1 MNFLRFLAALGGA
14 FLLGRLM
21 TKIHMPAI
29 LGWLIGGMVL
39 GPHVLNL
46 LPQTVLDSSWYS
58 ILNEVLQVAVGL
70 MLGTEH
76 KWKKLKKYG
85 RALMITTLT
94 QSLGT
99 FLVVSAAFAI
109 VFLIQGIPAWLGFAF
124 GGIALATAP
133 APALSITQEYH
144 TNGPVTNTLLPMAV
158 LDDIVGIVV
167 FFTVNSFIARQVS
180 AGAMPLY
187 MVPVMIFFPIL
198 IGIVPGY
205 LTGRI
210 LQHTNDKKAMLTV
223 ILSTICVTAG
233 LGHLCNTYITP
244 TISLNYV
251 LIGVAFSTIFS
262 NMVSDNQLE
271 TIEQEYNPFLMI
283 SLLSTIVG
291 LGAPLDYHLIVG
303 AGFYTFLYI
312 AARAAGKYFVA
323 KATNLPET
331 VQKYLGL
338 TLLPHSGVS
347 LVFTGIICTT
357 LASQPQLVQI
367 VQGTIAA
374 AAIINEFIAV
384 IAARKG
390 FELAGEIPTHA
401 QQEATT
407 IPAKTESEHIL
418 HRHCRKG
425 ATGALR

>member
-1 MNFLRFLAALGGA
+1 MDILRLLAALAGA

-29 LGWLIGGMVL
+29 LGWLIGGMAL
-39 GPHVLNL
+39 GPHAINL
-46 LPQTVLDSSWYS
+46 LPQTILDSNWYS

-70 MLGTEH
+70 MLGTELV
-76 KWKKLKKYG
+76 WKKLRKYG

-99 FLVVSAAFAI
+99 FLIVSAAFAAI
-109 VFLIQGIPAWLGFAF
+109 FLIQGIPVWLAFAF

-144 TNGPVTNTLLPMAV
+144 TSGPVTNTLLPMAV
-158 LDDIVGIVV
+158 LDDIVGIIV

-180 AGAMPLY
+180 AGTMPLY

-198 IGIVPGY
+198 IGIIPGY
-205 LTGRI
+205 ITGTMLRS
-210 LQHTNDKKAMLTV
+210 TTSSRAMLTT
-223 ILSTICVTAG
+223 ILTMICLTAS
-233 LGHLCNTYITP
+233 LGHFCNIYITP

-251 LIGVAFSTIFS
+251 LIGVSFSAVFS
-262 NMVSDNQLE
+262 NMVSNKQLE
-271 TIEQEYNPFLMI
+271 TIEQRYNPFLMI
-283 SLLSTIVG
+283 SLLFTIVT
-291 LGAPLDYHLIVG
+291 LGAPLDSHLIAG
-303 AGFYTFLYI
+303 AGTYTFLHI
-312 AARAAGKYFVA
+312 AARAIGKYFGARFGA
-323 KATNLPET
+323 KATRLPVT

-390 FELAGEIPTHA
+390 FELAGEIPSQA

-407 IPAKTESEHIL
+407 IPANKTI
-418 HRHCRKG
+418 
-425 ATGALR
+425 

>member
-1 MNFLRFLAALGGA
+1 MDILRLLAALAGA

-29 LGWLIGGMVL
+29 LGWLIGGMAL
-39 GPHVLNL
+39 GPHAINL
-46 LPQTVLDSSWYS
+46 LPKTILDSNWYS

-70 MLGTEH
+70 MLGTELV
-76 KWKKLKKYG
+76 WKKLRKYG
-85 RALMITTLT
+85 RALIITTLT

-99 FLVVSAAFAI
+99 FLIVSAAFAAI
-109 VFLIQGIPAWLGFAF
+109 FLIQGIPVWLAFAF

-144 TNGPVTNTLLPMAV
+144 TSGPVTNTLLPMAV
-158 LDDIVGIVV
+158 LDDIVGIIV

-180 AGAMPLY
+180 AGTMPLY

-198 IGIVPGY
+198 IGIIPGY
-205 LTGRI
+205 ITGTLLRF
-210 LQHTNDKKAMLTV
+210 TTSSRVMLTT
-223 ILSTICVTAG
+223 ILTMICLTAS
-233 LGHLCNTYITP
+233 LGHFCNIYITP

-251 LIGVAFSTIFS
+251 LIGVSFSAVFS
-262 NMVSDNQLE
+262 NMVSNKQLE
-271 TIEQEYNPFLMI
+271 TIEQRYNPFLMI
-283 SLLSTIVG
+283 SLLFTIVT
-291 LGAPLDYHLIVG
+291 LGAPLDYHLIAG
-303 AGFYTFLYI
+303 AGTYTFLYI
-312 AARAAGKYFVA
+312 AARAIGKYFGARFGA
-323 KATNLPET
+323 KATRLPVT

-390 FELAGEIPTHA
+390 FELAGEIPSQA

-407 IPAKTESEHIL
+407 IPANKTI
-418 HRHCRKG
+418 
-425 ATGALR
+425 

>member
-1 MNFLRFLAALGGA
+1 MDILRLLAALAGA

-29 LGWLIGGMVL
+29 LGWLIGGMAL
-39 GPHVLNL
+39 GPHAINL
-46 LPQTVLDSSWYS
+46 LPQTILDSNWYS

-70 MLGTEH
+70 MLGTELV
-76 KWKKLKKYG
+76 WKKLRKYG

-99 FLVVSAAFAI
+99 FLIVSAAFAAI
-109 VFLIQGIPAWLGFAF
+109 FLIQGIPAWLAFAF

-144 TNGPVTNTLLPMAV
+144 TSGPVTNTLLPMAV
-158 LDDIVGIVV
+158 LDDIVGIIV

-180 AGAMPLY
+180 AGTMPLY

-198 IGIVPGY
+198 IGIIPGY
-205 LTGRI
+205 ITGTMLRS
-210 LQHTNDKKAMLTV
+210 TTSSRAMLTT
-223 ILSTICVTAG
+223 ILTMICLTAS
-233 LGHLCNTYITP
+233 LGHFCNIYITP

-251 LIGVAFSTIFS
+251 LIGVSFSAVFS
-262 NMVSDNQLE
+262 NMVSNKQLE
-271 TIEQEYNPFLMI
+271 TIEQRYNPFLMI
-283 SLLSTIVG
+283 SLLFTIVT
-291 LGAPLDYHLIVG
+291 LGAPLDYHLIAG
-303 AGFYTFLYI
+303 AGTYTFLHI
-312 AARAAGKYFVA
+312 AARAIGKYFGARFGA
-323 KATNLPET
+323 KATRLPVT

-390 FELAGEIPTHA
+390 FELAGEIPSQA

-407 IPAKTESEHIL
+407 IPANKTI
-418 HRHCRKG
+418 
-425 ATGALR
+425 

>member
-1 MNFLRFLAALGGA
+1 MDILRLLAALAGA

-29 LGWLIGGMVL
+29 LGWLIGGMAL
-39 GPHVLNL
+39 GPHAINL
-46 LPQTVLDSSWYS
+46 LPQTILDSNWYS

-70 MLGTEH
+70 MLGTELV
-76 KWKKLKKYG
+76 WKKLRKYG

-99 FLVVSAAFAI
+99 FLIVSAAFAAI
-109 VFLIQGIPAWLGFAF
+109 FLIQGIPVWLAFAF

-144 TNGPVTNTLLPMAV
+144 TSGPVTNTLLPMAV
-158 LDDIVGIVV
+158 LDDIVGIII

-180 AGAMPLY
+180 AGTMPLY

-198 IGIVPGY
+198 IGIIPGY
-205 LTGRI
+205 ITGTLLRS
-210 LQHTNDKKAMLTV
+210 TTSSRAMLTT
-223 ILSTICVTAG
+223 ILTMICLTAS
-233 LGHLCNTYITP
+233 LGHFCNIYITP

-251 LIGVAFSTIFS
+251 LIGVSFSAVFS
-262 NMVSDNQLE
+262 NMVSNKQLE
-271 TIEQEYNPFLMI
+271 TIEQRYNPFLMI
-283 SLLSTIVG
+283 SLLFTIVT
-291 LGAPLDYHLIVG
+291 LGAPLDYHLIAG
-303 AGFYTFLYI
+303 AGTYTFLYI
-312 AARAAGKYFVA
+312 AARAIGKYFGARFGA
-323 KATNLPET
+323 KATRLPVT

-390 FELAGEIPTHA
+390 FELAGEIPSQA

-407 IPAKTESEHIL
+407 IPANKTI
-418 HRHCRKG
+418 
-425 ATGALR
+425 

>member
-1 MNFLRFLAALGGA
+1 MDILRLLAALTGA

-21 TKIHMPAI
+21 AKIHMPAI
-29 LGWLIGGMVL
+29 LGWLIGGMAL
-39 GPHVLNL
+39 GPHAINL
-46 LPQTVLDSSWYS
+46 LPQTILDSNWYS

-70 MLGTEH
+70 MLGTELV
-76 KWKKLKKYG
+76 WKKLRKYG

-99 FLVVSAAFAI
+99 FLIVSAAFAA
-109 VFLIQGIPAWLGFAF
+109 VFLIEGIPAWLAFAF

-144 TNGPVTNTLLPMAV
+144 TSGPVTNTLLPMAV
-158 LDDIVGIVV
+158 LDDIVGIIV

-180 AGAMPLY
+180 AGTMPLY

-198 IGIVPGY
+198 IGIIPGY
-205 LTGRI
+205 ITGTLLRS
-210 LQHTNDKKAMLTV
+210 TTSSRAMLTT
-223 ILSTICVTAG
+223 ILTMICLTAS
-233 LGHLCNTYITP
+233 LGHFCNIYITP

-251 LIGVAFSTIFS
+251 LIGVSFSAVFS
-262 NMVSDNQLE
+262 NMVSNKQLE
-271 TIEQEYNPFLMI
+271 TIEQRYNPFLMI
-283 SLLSTIVG
+283 SLLFTIVA
-291 LGAPLDYHLIVG
+291 LGAPLDYHLIAG
-303 AGFYTFLYI
+303 AGTYTFLYI
-312 AARAAGKYFVA
+312 AARAIGKYFGARFGA
-323 KATNLPET
+323 KATRLPVT

-390 FELAGEIPTHA
+390 FELAGEIPSQA

-407 IPAKTESEHIL
+407 IPANKTI
-418 HRHCRKG
+418 
-425 ATGALR
+425 

>member
-1 MNFLRFLAALGGA
+1 MDILRLLAALAGA

-29 LGWLIGGMVL
+29 LGWLIGGMAL
-39 GPHVLNL
+39 GPHAINL
-46 LPQTVLDSSWYS
+46 LPQTILDSNWYS

-70 MLGTEH
+70 MLGTELV
-76 KWKKLKKYG
+76 WKKLRKYG

-99 FLVVSAAFAI
+99 FLIVSAAFAAI
-109 VFLIQGIPAWLGFAF
+109 FLIQGIPVWLAFAF

-144 TNGPVTNTLLPMAV
+144 TSGPVTNTLLPMAV
-158 LDDIVGIVV
+158 LDDIVGIIV

-180 AGAMPLY
+180 AGTMPLY

-198 IGIVPGY
+198 IGIIPGY
-205 LTGRI
+205 ITGTMLRS
-210 LQHTNDKKAMLTV
+210 TTSSRAMLTT
-223 ILSTICVTAG
+223 ILTMICLTAS
-233 LGHLCNTYITP
+233 LGHFCNIYITP

-251 LIGVAFSTIFS
+251 LIGVSFSAVFS
-262 NMVSDNQLE
+262 NMVSNKQLE
-271 TIEQEYNPFLMI
+271 TIEQRYNPFLMI
-283 SLLSTIVG
+283 SLLFTIVT
-291 LGAPLDYHLIVG
+291 LGAPLDYHLIAS
-303 AGFYTFLYI
+303 AGGYTFLYI
-312 AARAAGKYFVA
+312 AARAIGKYFGARFGA
-323 KATNLPET
+323 KATRLPVT

-390 FELAGEIPTHA
+390 FELAGEIPSQA

-407 IPAKTESEHIL
+407 IPANKTI
-418 HRHCRKG
+418 
-425 ATGALR
+425 

>member
-1 MNFLRFLAALGGA
+1 MDILRLLAALAGA

-29 LGWLIGGMVL
+29 LGWLIGGMAL
-39 GPHVLNL
+39 GPHAINL
-46 LPQTVLDSSWYS
+46 LPQTILDSNWYS

-70 MLGTEH
+70 MLGTELV
-76 KWKKLKKYG
+76 WKKLRKYG

-99 FLVVSAAFAI
+99 FLIVSAAFAAI
-109 VFLIQGIPAWLGFAF
+109 FLIQGIPVWLAFAF

-144 TNGPVTNTLLPMAV
+144 TSGPVTNTLLPMAV
-158 LDDIVGIVV
+158 LDDIVGIIV

-180 AGAMPLY
+180 AGTMPLY

-198 IGIVPGY
+198 IGIIPGY
-205 LTGRI
+205 ITGTMLRS
-210 LQHTNDKKAMLTV
+210 TTSSRAMLTT
-223 ILSTICVTAG
+223 ILTMICLTAS
-233 LGHLCNTYITP
+233 LGHFCNIYITP

-251 LIGVAFSTIFS
+251 LIGVSFSAVFS
-262 NMVSDNQLE
+262 NMVSNKQLE
-271 TIEQEYNPFLMI
+271 TIEQRYNPFLMI
-283 SLLSTIVG
+283 SLLFTIVT
-291 LGAPLDYHLIVG
+291 LGAPLDYHLIAG
-303 AGFYTFLYI
+303 AGTYTFLHI
-312 AARAAGKYFVA
+312 AARAIGKYFGARFGA
-323 KATNLPET
+323 KATRLPVT

-390 FELAGEIPTHA
+390 FELAGEIPSQA

-407 IPAKTESEHIL
+407 SPANKTI
-418 HRHCRKG
+418 
-425 ATGALR
+425 

>member
-1 MNFLRFLAALGGA
+1 MDILRLLAALAGA

-29 LGWLIGGMVL
+29 LGWLIGGMAL
-39 GPHVLNL
+39 GPHAINL
-46 LPQTVLDSSWYS
+46 LPQTILDSNWYS

-70 MLGTEH
+70 MLGTELV
-76 KWKKLKKYG
+76 WKKLRKYG

-99 FLVVSAAFAI
+99 FLIVSAAFAAI
-109 VFLIQGIPAWLGFAF
+109 FLIQGIPAWLAFAF

-144 TNGPVTNTLLPMAV
+144 TSGPVTNTLLPMAV
-158 LDDIVGIVV
+158 LDDIVGIIV

-180 AGAMPLY
+180 AGTMPLY

-198 IGIVPGY
+198 IGIIPGY
-205 LTGRI
+205 ITGTMLRS
-210 LQHTNDKKAMLTV
+210 TTSSRAMLTT
-223 ILSTICVTAG
+223 ILTMICLTAS
-233 LGHLCNTYITP
+233 LGHFCSIYITP

-251 LIGVAFSTIFS
+251 LIGVSFSAVFS
-262 NMVSDNQLE
+262 NMVSNKQLE
-271 TIEQEYNPFLMI
+271 TIEQRYNPFLMI
-283 SLLSTIVG
+283 SLLFTIVT
-291 LGAPLDYHLIVG
+291 LGAPLDYHLIAS
-303 AGFYTFLYI
+303 AGGYTFLYI
-312 AARAAGKYFVA
+312 AARAIGKYFGARFGA
-323 KATNLPET
+323 KATRLPVT

-390 FELAGEIPTHA
+390 FELAGEIPSQA

-407 IPAKTESEHIL
+407 IPANKTI
-418 HRHCRKG
+418 
-425 ATGALR
+425 

>member
-1 MNFLRFLAALGGA
+1 MDILRLLAVMAGA

-39 GPHVLNL
+39 GPHAINL
-46 LPQTVLDSSWYS
+46 LPQTILDSDWYS

-70 MLGTEH
+70 MLGTELV
-76 KWKKLKKYG
+76 WKKLRKYG

-99 FLVVSAAFAI
+99 FLIVSAAFAA
-109 VFLIQGIPAWLGFAF
+109 VFLIQGIPAWLAFAF

-144 TNGPVTNTLLPMAV
+144 TSGPVTNTLLPMAV
-158 LDDIVGIVV
+158 LDDIVGIIV

-180 AGAMPLY
+180 AGTMPLY

-198 IGIVPGY
+198 IGIIPGY
-205 LTGRI
+205 ITGTLLRS
-210 LQHTNDKKAMLTV
+210 TTSSRAMLTT
-223 ILSTICVTAG
+223 ILTMICLTAS
-233 LGHLCNTYITP
+233 LGHFCNIYITP

-251 LIGVAFSTIFS
+251 LIGVSFSAVFS
-262 NMVSDNQLE
+262 NMVSNKQLE
-271 TIEQEYNPFLMI
+271 TIEQRYNPFLMI
-283 SLLSTIVG
+283 SLLFTIVT
-291 LGAPLDYHLIVG
+291 LGAPLDYHLIAG
-303 AGFYTFLYI
+303 AGTYTFLYI
-312 AARAAGKYFVA
+312 AARAIGKYFGARFGA
-323 KATNLPET
+323 KATRLPVT

-390 FELAGEIPTHA
+390 FELAGEIPSQA

-407 IPAKTESEHIL
+407 IPANKTI
-418 HRHCRKG
+418 
-425 ATGALR
+425 

>member
-1 MNFLRFLAALGGA
+1 MDILRLLAALTGA

-21 TKIHMPAI
+21 AKIHMPAI
-29 LGWLIGGMVL
+29 LGWLIGGMAL
-39 GPHVLNL
+39 GPHAINL
-46 LPQTVLDSSWYS
+46 LPQTILDSNWYS

-70 MLGTEH
+70 MLGTELV
-76 KWKKLKKYG
+76 WKKLRKYG

-99 FLVVSAAFAI
+99 FLIVSAAFAAI
-109 VFLIQGIPAWLGFAF
+109 FLIQGIPVWLAFAF

-144 TNGPVTNTLLPMAV
+144 TSGPVTNTLLPMAV
-158 LDDIVGIVV
+158 LDDIVGIIV

-180 AGAMPLY
+180 AGTMPLY

-198 IGIVPGY
+198 IGIIPGY
-205 LTGRI
+205 ITGTMLRS
-210 LQHTNDKKAMLTV
+210 TTSSRAMLTT
-223 ILSTICVTAG
+223 ILTMICLTAS
-233 LGHLCNTYITP
+233 LGHFCNIYITP

-251 LIGVAFSTIFS
+251 LIGVSFSAVFS
-262 NMVSDNQLE
+262 NMVSNKQLE
-271 TIEQEYNPFLMI
+271 TIEQRYNPFLMI
-283 SLLSTIVG
+283 SLLFTIVT
-291 LGAPLDYHLIVG
+291 LGAPLDYHLIAG
-303 AGFYTFLYI
+303 AGTYTFLHI
-312 AARAAGKYFVA
+312 AARAIGKYFGARFGA
-323 KATNLPET
+323 KATRLPVT

-390 FELAGEIPTHA
+390 FELAGEIPSQA

-407 IPAKTESEHIL
+407 IPANKTI
-418 HRHCRKG
+418 
-425 ATGALR
+425 

>member
-1 MNFLRFLAALGGA
+1 MDILRLLAALAGA

-39 GPHVLNL
+39 GPHAINL
-46 LPQTVLDSSWYS
+46 LPQTILDSNWYS

-70 MLGTEH
+70 MLGTELV
-76 KWKKLKKYG
+76 WKKLRKYG

-99 FLVVSAAFAI
+99 FLIVSAAFAA
-109 VFLIQGIPAWLGFAF
+109 VFLIQGIPAWLAFAF

-144 TNGPVTNTLLPMAV
+144 TSGPVTNTLLPMAV
-158 LDDIVGIVV
+158 LDDIVGIIV

-180 AGAMPLY
+180 AGTMPLY

-198 IGIVPGY
+198 IGIIPGY
-205 LTGRI
+205 ITGTLLRS
-210 LQHTNDKKAMLTV
+210 TTSSRAMLTT
-223 ILSTICVTAG
+223 ILTMICLTAS
-233 LGHLCNTYITP
+233 LGHFCNIYITP

-251 LIGVAFSTIFS
+251 LIGVSFSAVFS
-262 NMVSDNQLE
+262 NMVSNKQLE
-271 TIEQEYNPFLMI
+271 TIEQRYNPFLMI
-283 SLLSTIVG
+283 SLLFTIVT
-291 LGAPLDYHLIVG
+291 LGAPLDYHLIAG
-303 AGFYTFLYI
+303 AGTYTFLYI
-312 AARAAGKYFVA
+312 AARAIGKYFGARFGA
-323 KATNLPET
+323 KATRLPVT

-390 FELAGEIPTHA
+390 FELAGEIPSQA

-407 IPAKTESEHIL
+407 IPANKTI
-418 HRHCRKG
+418 
-425 ATGALR
+425 

>member
-1 MNFLRFLAALGGA
+1 MDILRLLAALAGA

-39 GPHVLNL
+39 GPHAINL
-46 LPQTVLDSSWYS
+46 LPQTILDSNWYS
-58 ILNEVLQVAVGL
+58 IFNEVLQVAVGL
-70 MLGTEH
+70 MLGTELV
-76 KWKKLKKYG
+76 WKKLRKYG

-99 FLVVSAAFAI
+99 FLIVSAAFAAI
-109 VFLIQGIPAWLGFAF
+109 FLIQGIPAWLAFAF

-144 TNGPVTNTLLPMAV
+144 TSGPVTNTLLPMAV
-158 LDDIVGIVV
+158 LDDIVGIIV

-180 AGAMPLY
+180 AGTMPLY

-198 IGIVPGY
+198 IGIIPGY
-205 LTGRI
+205 ITGTLLRS
-210 LQHTNDKKAMLTV
+210 TTSSRAMLTT
-223 ILSTICVTAG
+223 ILTMICLTAS
-233 LGHLCNTYITP
+233 LGHFCNIYITP

-251 LIGVAFSTIFS
+251 LIGVSFSAVFS
-262 NMVSDNQLE
+262 NMVSNKQLE
-271 TIEQEYNPFLMI
+271 TIEQRYNPFLMI
-283 SLLSTIVG
+283 SLLFTIVT
-291 LGAPLDYHLIVG
+291 LGAPLDYHLIAG
-303 AGFYTFLYI
+303 AGTYTFLYI
-312 AARAAGKYFVA
+312 AARAIGKYFGARFGA
-323 KATNLPET
+323 KATRLPVT

-390 FELAGEIPTHA
+390 FELAGEIPSQA

-407 IPAKTESEHIL
+407 IPANKTI
-418 HRHCRKG
+418 
-425 ATGALR
+425 

>member
-1 MNFLRFLAALGGA
+1 MDILRLLAALAGA

-29 LGWLIGGMVL
+29 LGWLIGGMAL
-39 GPHVLNL
+39 GPHAINL
-46 LPQTVLDSSWYS
+46 LPQTILDSNWYS

-70 MLGTEH
+70 MLGTELV
-76 KWKKLKKYG
+76 WKKLRKYG

-99 FLVVSAAFAI
+99 FLIVSAAFAAI
-109 VFLIQGIPAWLGFAF
+109 FLIQGIPVWLAFAF

-144 TNGPVTNTLLPMAV
+144 TSGPVTNTLLPMAV
-158 LDDIVGIVV
+158 LDDIVGIIV

-180 AGAMPLY
+180 AGTMPLY

-198 IGIVPGY
+198 IGIIPGY
-205 LTGRI
+205 ITGTLLRS
-210 LQHTNDKKAMLTV
+210 TTSSRAMLTT
-223 ILSTICVTAG
+223 ILTMICLTAS
-233 LGHLCNTYITP
+233 LGHFCNIYITP

-251 LIGVAFSTIFS
+251 LIGVSFSAVFS
-262 NMVSDNQLE
+262 NMVSNKQLE
-271 TIEQEYNPFLMI
+271 TIEQRYNPFLMI
-283 SLLSTIVG
+283 SLLFTIVT
-291 LGAPLDYHLIVG
+291 LGAPLDYHLIAG
-303 AGFYTFLYI
+303 AGTYTFLHI
-312 AARAAGKYFVA
+312 AARAIGKYFGARFGA
-323 KATNLPET
+323 KATRLPVT

-390 FELAGEIPTHA
+390 FELAGEIPSQA

-407 IPAKTESEHIL
+407 IPANKTI
-418 HRHCRKG
+418 
-425 ATGALR
+425 

>member
-1 MNFLRFLAALGGA
+1 MDILRLLAALAGA

-29 LGWLIGGMVL
+29 LGWLIGGMAL
-39 GPHVLNL
+39 GPHAINL
-46 LPQTVLDSSWYS
+46 LPQTILDSNWYS

-70 MLGTEH
+70 MLGTELV
-76 KWKKLKKYG
+76 WKKLRKYG

-99 FLVVSAAFAI
+99 FLIVSAAFAAI
-109 VFLIQGIPAWLGFAF
+109 FLIQGIPVWLAFAF

-144 TNGPVTNTLLPMAV
+144 TSGPVTNTLLPMAV
-158 LDDIVGIVV
+158 LDDIVGIIV

-180 AGAMPLY
+180 AGTMPLY

-198 IGIVPGY
+198 IGIIPGY
-205 LTGRI
+205 ITGTMLRS
-210 LQHTNDKKAMLTV
+210 TTSSRAMLTT
-223 ILSTICVTAG
+223 ILTMICLTAS
-233 LGHLCNTYITP
+233 LGHFCNIYITP

-251 LIGVAFSTIFS
+251 LIGVSFSAVFS
-262 NMVSDNQLE
+262 NMVSNKQLE
-271 TIEQEYNPFLMI
+271 TIEQRYNPFLMI
-283 SLLSTIVG
+283 SLLFTIVT
-291 LGAPLDYHLIVG
+291 LGAPLDYHLIAG
-303 AGFYTFLYI
+303 AGTYTFLHI
-312 AARAAGKYFVA
+312 AARAIGKYFGARFGA
-323 KATNLPET
+323 KATRLPVT

-390 FELAGEIPTHA
+390 FELAGEIPSQA

-407 IPAKTESEHIL
+407 IPANKTI
-418 HRHCRKG
+418 
-425 ATGALR
+425 

>member
-1 MNFLRFLAALGGA
+1 MDILRLLAALAGA

-29 LGWLIGGMVL
+29 LGWLIGGMAL
-39 GPHVLNL
+39 GPHALNL
-46 LPQTVLDSSWYS
+46 LQQTTLDSDWYS

-70 MLGTEH
+70 MLGTELV
-76 KWKKLKKYG
+76 WKKLRKYG

-99 FLVVSAAFAI
+99 FLIVSAAFAAI
-109 VFLIQGIPAWLGFAF
+109 FLIQGIPVWLAFAF

-144 TNGPVTNTLLPMAV
+144 TSGPVTNTLLPMAV
-158 LDDIVGIVV
+158 LDDIVGIIV

-180 AGAMPLY
+180 AGTMPLY

-198 IGIVPGY
+198 IGIIPGY
-205 LTGRI
+205 ITGTMLRS
-210 LQHTNDKKAMLTV
+210 TTSSRAMLTT
-223 ILSTICVTAG
+223 ILTMICLTAS
-233 LGHLCNTYITP
+233 LGHFCNIYITP

-251 LIGVAFSTIFS
+251 LIGVSFSAVFS
-262 NMVSDNQLE
+262 NMVSNKQLE
-271 TIEQEYNPFLMI
+271 TIEQRYNPFLMI
-283 SLLSTIVG
+283 SLLFTIVT
-291 LGAPLDYHLIVG
+291 LGAPLDYHLIAG
-303 AGFYTFLYI
+303 AGTYTFLHI
-312 AARAAGKYFVA
+312 AARAIGKYFGARFGA
-323 KATNLPET
+323 KATRLPVT

-384 IAARKG
+384 IAARKC
-390 FELAGEIPTHA
+390 FELAGEIPSQA

-407 IPAKTESEHIL
+407 IPANKTI
-418 HRHCRKG
+418 
-425 ATGALR
+425 

>member
-1 MNFLRFLAALGGA
+1 MDILRLLAALAGA

-29 LGWLIGGMVL
+29 LGWLIGGMAL
-39 GPHVLNL
+39 GPHALNL
-46 LPQTVLDSSWYS
+46 LPQTILDSDWYS

-70 MLGTEH
+70 MLGTELV
-76 KWKKLKKYG
+76 WKRLRKYG

-99 FLVVSAAFAI
+99 FLIVSAAFAA
-109 VFLIQGIPAWLGFAF
+109 VFLIQGIPAWLAFAF

-144 TNGPVTNTLLPMAV
+144 TSGPVTNTLLPMAV
-158 LDDIVGIVV
+158 LDDIVGIIV

-180 AGAMPLY
+180 AGTMPLY

-198 IGIVPGY
+198 IGIIPGY
-205 LTGRI
+205 ITGI
-210 LQHTNDKKAMLTV
+210 LLRSTTSSRVMLTT
-223 ILSTICVTAG
+223 ILTMICLTAS
-233 LGHLCNTYITP
+233 LGHFCNIYITP

-251 LIGVAFSTIFS
+251 LIGVSFSAVFS
-262 NMVSDNQLE
+262 NMVSNKQLE
-271 TIEQEYNPFLMI
+271 TIEQRYNPFLMI
-283 SLLSTIVG
+283 SLLFTIVT
-291 LGAPLDYHLIVG
+291 LGAPLDYHLIAG
-303 AGFYTFLYI
+303 AGTYTFLYI
-312 AARAAGKYFVA
+312 AARAIGKYFGARFGA
-323 KATNLPET
+323 KATRLPVT

-390 FELAGEIPTHA
+390 FELAGEIPSQA

-407 IPAKTESEHIL
+407 IPANKTI
-418 HRHCRKG
+418 
-425 ATGALR
+425 

>member
-1 MNFLRFLAALGGA
+1 MDILRLLAALAGA

-29 LGWLIGGMVL
+29 LGWLIGGMAL
-39 GPHVLNL
+39 GPHAINL
-46 LPQTVLDSSWYS
+46 LPQTILDSSWYS

-70 MLGTEH
+70 MLGTELV
-76 KWKKLKKYG
+76 WKKLRKYG

-99 FLVVSAAFAI
+99 FLVVSAAFAAI
-109 VFLIQGIPAWLGFAF
+109 FLIQGIPVWLAFAF

-144 TNGPVTNTLLPMAV
+144 TSGPVTNTLLPMAV
-158 LDDIVGIVV
+158 LDDIVGIIV

-180 AGAMPLY
+180 AGTMPLY

-198 IGIVPGY
+198 IGIIPGY
-205 LTGRI
+205 ITGI
-210 LQHTNDKKAMLTV
+210 LLRSTTSSRAMLTT
-223 ILSTICVTAG
+223 ILTMICLTAS
-233 LGHLCNTYITP
+233 LGHFCNIYITP
-244 TISLNYV
+244 SISLNYV
-251 LIGVAFSTIFS
+251 LIGVSFSAVFS
-262 NMVSDNQLE
+262 NMVSNKQLE
-271 TIEQEYNPFLMI
+271 TIEQRYNPFLMI
-283 SLLSTIVG
+283 SLLFTIVT
-291 LGAPLDYHLIVG
+291 LGAPLDYHLIAG
-303 AGFYTFLYI
+303 AGTYTFLYI
-312 AARAAGKYFVA
+312 AARAIGKYFGARFGA
-323 KATNLPET
+323 KATRLPVT

-374 AAIINEFIAV
+374 AAITNEFIAV

-390 FELAGEIPTHA
+390 FELAGEIPSQA

-407 IPAKTESEHIL
+407 IPANKTI
-418 HRHCRKG
+418 
-425 ATGALR
+425 